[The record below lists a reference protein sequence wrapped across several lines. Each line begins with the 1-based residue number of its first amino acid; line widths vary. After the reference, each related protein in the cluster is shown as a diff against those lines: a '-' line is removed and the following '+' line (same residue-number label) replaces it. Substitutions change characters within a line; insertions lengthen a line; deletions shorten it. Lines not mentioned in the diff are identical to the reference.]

1 MVDNNVN
8 LRSQGKASHP
18 KLKTPAPG
26 REEPAH
32 VAAELLA
39 SGSIEFSN
47 GKPEEIEAV
56 AELLPRGM
64 TVLVPVLHGRT
75 LGSRLEL
82 MERLH
87 GAGFD
92 VVPHL
97 AARRISSRDELRGF
111 LDEARRMGALRRVL
125 IIGGDPEHVAGP
137 YADATAVL
145 ESGLLQDYGVS
156 EVGFAGYP
164 EGHPRLAAEVIRSAL
179 LAKLETASRLGLG
192 YHVITQFSF
201 VPARILEYC
210 AWLSTAAAGTPV
222 YAGVAGPASIRQL
235 VHFARYCGVAAS
247 LSAVTKVGVKVAQ
260 LTSHMRV
267 DEQLGLLASRV
278 DSRARG
284 SSSLTGIHLFSFGGF
299 TATAQ
304 WMRDHITAVA

>member
-1 MVDNNVN
+1 MADNNVN
-8 LRSQGKASHP
+8 LRNEGKAALA
-18 KLKTPAPG
+18 KFRTPATWRQG
-26 REEPAH
+26 SAH
-32 VAAELLA
+32 VAADLLA

-47 GKPEEIEAV
+47 GRPEEIEAV
-56 AELLPRGM
+56 AQLLPRGM
-64 TVLVPVLHGRT
+64 TVFLPVLHGRT
-75 LGSRLEL
+75 LGSRLGL
-82 MERLH
+82 MEMLH

-111 LDEARRMGALRRVL
+111 LDAARRMGALRRVL
-125 IIGGDPEHVAGP
+125 IVGGDARHPAGP
-137 YADATAVL
+137 YPDATAVL
-145 ESGLLQDYGVS
+145 ESGLLQEYGVS

-164 EGHPRLAAEVIRSAL
+164 EGHPQLDAEVIRSAL

-210 AWLSTAAAGTPV
+210 AWLATAAEGTPV
-222 YAGVAGPASIRQL
+222 YAGLAGPASIRQL
-235 VHFARYCGVAAS
+235 VHFARYCGVTAS
-247 LSAVTKVGVKVAQ
+247 LSAVGKLGVKVAQ
-260 LTSHMRV
+260 LTDHMRV

-284 SSSLTGIHLFSFGGF
+284 SSNLTGIHLFSFGGF

-304 WMRDHITAVA
+304 WMHDHIVAVA